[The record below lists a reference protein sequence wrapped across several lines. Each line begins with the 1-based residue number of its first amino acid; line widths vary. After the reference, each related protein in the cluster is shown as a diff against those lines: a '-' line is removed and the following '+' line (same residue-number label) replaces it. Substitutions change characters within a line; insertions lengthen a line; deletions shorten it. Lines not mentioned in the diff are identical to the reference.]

1 LKEVVMKVQENFEFD
16 KRVVEK
22 LIRKNPSHK
31 EGLKEYLHR
40 LSDNKE
46 NVETINIADLYPQR
60 KNKEDKKS

>member
-1 LKEVVMKVQENFEFD
+1 MKVPENFEFD

-31 EGLKEYLHR
+31 ERLKEYLHR

-60 KNKEDKKS
+60 KNKEDNKS